1 MSVFLIADHFGRF
14 SGKDQMWYLLDLTE
28 PAATIHIAD
37 FAYTSSLLSV
47 YTCMPGGEGSLRTSM
62 RISCLL
68 ESRALTASW
77 CVACRRSM
85 VFTSKI
91 RSPTRSP
98 LWEAKPLWMTYPETN
113 MSEIKSDKSVSFLH
127 KPASYDMIY
136 FTFEM
141 NTPGSLTPNGWLAWS
156 LPPTMLRP
164 RGPPALIIV
173 TSCPD
178 RKFRCMKK
186 EHWLQ

>member
-1 MSVFLIADHFGRF
+1 
-14 SGKDQMWYLLDLTE
+14 MWYLLDLTE
-28 PAATIHIAD
+28 PAVTSHTAG
-37 FAYTSSLLSV
+37 FAYTSPLLISV

-98 LWEAKPLWMTYPETN
+98 LWEAKPLGMTYPETKGQ
-113 MSEIKSDKSVSFLH
+113 KSIWTKASQNKNHAIHFLH

-141 NTPGSLTPNGWLAWS
+141 NTPGSLIPNGWLAWS

-164 RGPPALIIV
+164 RGPPALISI